1 MEHLWECMWWCIGDF
16 DQFLN
21 VLIIWMFFQQRR
33 QKRTF
38 SLPISL
44 AVADLLIGILT
55 HYLYRFWRCYRHNFH
70 LHSCC
75 HFLGENVF
83 RWFDSW
89 LTNRT
94 PASRLSNLISHS
106 YDYRPNW
113 TPLGPITFINRP
125 SIVSDIAFFLT
136 IIKMLPNILKTPI
149 ISYCLFVFFN
159 ESILKSLG
167 LQAH

>member
-1 MEHLWECMWWCIGDF
+1 MGTYLMVYWRLRSVLKCSHHLDVLSTETPKTR
-16 DQFLN
+16 FL
-21 VLIIWMFFQQRR
+21 
-33 QKRTF
+33 
-38 SLPISL
+38 SSISL

-55 HYLYRFWRCYRHNFH
+55 HYLYRFWCLYRPNFH

-83 RWFDSW
+83 RRFDSW

-94 PASRLSNLISHS
+94 PASRSFNLSSHS

-125 SIVSDIAFFLT
+125 SIVFDIAFFSYYD
-136 IIKMLPNILKTPI
+136 KNASKYFKNPNHILLFV
-149 ISYCLFVFFN
+149 CLF
-159 ESILKSLG
+159 
-167 LQAH
+167 

>member
-1 MEHLWECMWWCIGDF
+1 MEHLWERIWWCIGDF
-16 DQFLN
+16 DQFWN
-21 VLIIWMFFQQRR
+21 VLTIWMFFQQRR

-55 HYLYRFWRCYRHNFH
+55 HYLYRFWRLYMHNFH

-94 PASRLSNLISHS
+94 PASRSSNLISHS

-125 SIVSDIAFFLT
+125 SIVFDIAFFSYYD
-136 IIKMLPNILKTPI
+136 KNASKYFKNPNHMLLFV
-149 ISYCLFVFFN
+149 CLF
-159 ESILKSLG
+159 
-167 LQAH
+167 

>member
-1 MEHLWECMWWCIGDF
+1 MVYWRLRSVLKCSHHLDVLSTETPKTR
-16 DQFLN
+16 FL
-21 VLIIWMFFQQRR
+21 
-33 QKRTF
+33 
-38 SLPISL
+38 SSISL

-55 HYLYRFWRCYRHNFH
+55 HYLYRFWRLYRPNFH

-83 RWFDSW
+83 RRFDSW

-94 PASRLSNLISHS
+94 PASRSFNLSSHS
-106 YDYRPNW
+106 YDYRPLHSVLL
-113 TPLGPITFINRP
+113 PLL
-125 SIVSDIAFFLT
+125 IVQVSFLILPFFLT
-136 IIKMLPNILKTPI
+136 MTKMLPNILKTPI
-149 ISYCLFVFFN
+149 ICYCLFVFFN

>member
-1 MEHLWECMWWCIGDF
+1 MGHLWECMWWCIGDF

-38 SLPISL
+38 SFPISL

-55 HYLYRFWRCYRHNFH
+55 HYLYRFWRLYRHNFH

-94 PASRLSNLISHS
+94 PASRSSNLISHS

-125 SIVSDIAFFLT
+125 SIVSDIAFFSYYH
-136 IIKMLPNILKTPI
+136 KNASKYFKNPNHML
-149 ISYCLFVFFN
+149 SFVCLF
-159 ESILKSLG
+159 
-167 LQAH
+167 

>member
-1 MEHLWECMWWCIGDF
+1 MGTYLMVYWRLRSVLKCSHHLDVLSTETPKTR
-16 DQFLN
+16 FL
-21 VLIIWMFFQQRR
+21 
-33 QKRTF
+33 
-38 SLPISL
+38 SSISL

-55 HYLYRFWRCYRHNFH
+55 HYLYRFWRLYRHNFH

-83 RWFDSW
+83 RRFDSW

-94 PASRLSNLISHS
+94 PASRSSNLISHS

-113 TPLGPITFINRP
+113 TPLGPIKYRFW
-125 SIVSDIAFFLT
+125 
-136 IIKMLPNILKTPI
+136 
-149 ISYCLFVFFN
+149 YCLFSYYHKNASKYFKSLSFVN

>member
-1 MEHLWECMWWCIGDF
+1 MEHLWERIWWCIGDF

-21 VLIIWMFFQQRR
+21 VLTIWMFFQQRR

-38 SLPISL
+38 SLPIV
-44 AVADLLIGILT
+44 VADLLIGILT
-55 HYLYRFWRCYRHNFH
+55 HYLYRFWRFYRHNFH

-83 RWFDSW
+83 RRFDSW

-94 PASRLSNLISHS
+94 PASRSFNLSSHS

-125 SIVSDIAFFLT
+125 SIVSDIAFFSYYN
-136 IIKMLPNILKTPI
+136 KNASKYFKNPNHMLLFV
-149 ISYCLFVFFN
+149 CLF
-159 ESILKSLG
+159 
-167 LQAH
+167 